1 MAWVKTALSELLG
14 LFVDDAGFALAII
27 AWLAV
32 TWLVLLPR
40 VPAWSPAILFLGLA
54 LILIESV
61 LRRGRAP

>member
-1 MAWVKTALSELLG
+1 MAWVKTIVSELLA

-32 TWLVLLPR
+32 AWLVLLPR
-40 VPAWSPAILFLGLA
+40 VPPLSPAILFLGLA

-61 LRRGRAP
+61 LRRGRSP